1 MFNLFSYL
9 LLAVMDLK
17 LNCVVCLN
25 CLSHAGFLKDQFEA
39 KQQKFFLKAALQI
52 DSP

>member
-1 MFNLFSYL
+1 MFNLFFYL

-25 CLSHAGFLKDQFEA
+25 CLSYVWFLMDKFEA
-39 KQQKFFLKAALQI
+39 K
-52 DSP
+52 